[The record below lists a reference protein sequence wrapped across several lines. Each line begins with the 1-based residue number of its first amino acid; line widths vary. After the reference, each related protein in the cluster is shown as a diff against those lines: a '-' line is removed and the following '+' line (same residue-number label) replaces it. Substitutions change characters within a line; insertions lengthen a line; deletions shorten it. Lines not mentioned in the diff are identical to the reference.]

1 MEQDPISEGEVLR
14 QIEFTKKAVQENK
27 SNLYEHIYKVM
38 DVFSRVAL
46 DFLHKKDDWKTAK
59 DEEGNPMWSEEQASS
74 IESLLPDAI
83 QKGGGGELFQLHS
96 DSKFIAPEKTQ
107 EISLDG
113 MMKSVKQFLATIDEK
128 NREVAREIG
137 PVAYINKMG
146 ADPGFG
152 PAPPY
157 LPFRLQLPA
166 GAILPLINYLL
177 ESCRLLVITNKYDNP
192 TLRKILSV
200 VLAILDVSRGEWR
213 NGILSLLG
221 VFSRETLLTGVV
233 LKTARFIY
241 SWISPDIQ
249 QSIETG
255 LYSASKS
262 MFIGGWLWLL
272 SVVAP
277 DYLRV
282 TLNKLIDKT
291 KIDEGTEEDTEL
303 EQIVVGEGAKHG
315 ASVKLPKPTDILNFS
330 DIQNFQ
336 VLLHMPEITCNPRF
350 QARIQPL
357 IEVPPFRIILEL
369 LNVPTSKEDVARV
382 CESNRTV

>member
-1 MEQDPISEGEVLR
+1 
-14 QIEFTKKAVQENK
+14 
-27 SNLYEHIYKVM
+27 
-38 DVFSRVAL
+38 
-46 DFLHKKDDWKTAK
+46 
-59 DEEGNPMWSEEQASS
+59 
-74 IESLLPDAI
+74 
-83 QKGGGGELFQLHS
+83 
-96 DSKFIAPEKTQ
+96 
-107 EISLDG
+107 
-113 MMKSVKQFLATIDEK
+113 
-128 NREVAREIG
+128 
-137 PVAYINKMG
+137 
-146 ADPGFG
+146 
-152 PAPPY
+152 
-157 LPFRLQLPA
+157 
-166 GAILPLINYLL
+166 L

-282 TLNKLIDKT
+282 TLNKLIDQWLT
-291 KIDEGTEEDTEL
+291 LQRNI
-303 EQIVVGEGAKHG
+303 
-315 ASVKLPKPTDILNFS
+315 SVLRS
-330 DIQNFQ
+330 
-336 VLLHMPEITCNPRF
+336 V
-350 QARIQPL
+350 
-357 IEVPPFRIILEL
+357 
-369 LNVPTSKEDVARV
+369 
-382 CESNRTV
+382 